1 MKTEGLTGAIR
12 YALSDGEWHTIA
24 SLVHGEVGRHISP
37 EQASRAWRNKY
48 GKTTLEGTGG
58 SSSYSISEGRRIVMM
73 QAIARM
79 LRLGELEVK
88 HGEERRQIVAVRATQ

>member
-12 YALSDGEWHTIA
+12 DVLSDGEWHTIA
-24 SLVHGEVGRHISP
+24 SLVHGEVGRHIPP

-48 GKTTLEGTGG
+48 GKTEGTGENL
-58 SSSYSISEGRRIVMM
+58 SDTISEGRRIVMM

-88 HGEERRQIVAVRATQ
+88 HGEDRRQIVAVRATQ